1 MQMNRRS
8 PNAYFLGLW
17 VLGQPGVCE
26 RRPGWKVCVGM
37 FRSTIRELGRC
48 WCLRKLSFGN
58 LTEGFCLAVLREGEM
73 AAHDVG
79 LEICADVAGAVR
91 YLPEAS

>member
-1 MQMNRRS
+1 MQINRRS
-8 PNAYFLGLW
+8 PNAYVLRLW

-26 RRPGWKVCVGM
+26 RRPGWKACVGIS
-37 FRSTIRELGRC
+37 RSTIRELGRC
-48 WCLRKLSFGN
+48 WCLRILSFRN

-79 LEICADVAGAVR
+79 LKRGAAVAGAVR